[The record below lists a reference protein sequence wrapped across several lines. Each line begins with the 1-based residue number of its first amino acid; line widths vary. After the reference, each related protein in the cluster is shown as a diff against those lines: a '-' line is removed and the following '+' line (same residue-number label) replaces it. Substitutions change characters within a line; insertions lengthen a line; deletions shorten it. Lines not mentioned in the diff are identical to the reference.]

1 MTDQDIIRCANIC
14 DDEPAA
20 QVCELMFHD
29 FGKRTCFH
37 GEAVTFSTY
46 EDNKGILDIIRRGGK
61 GKVLVVDGRGSM
73 RRALCGGNIAA
84 EACKQGWE
92 GLIFNGAVRDIHE
105 FAELD
110 FGAKA
115 MKCTAMR
122 PRTDGIGLAD
132 VQLKFGGV
140 VINPG
145 DYIYADLDAVIVT
158 KTQIHTS

>member
-1 MTDQDIIRCANIC
+1 
-14 DDEPAA
+14 
-20 QVCELMFHD
+20 
-29 FGKRTCFH
+29 
-37 GEAVTFSTY
+37 
-46 EDNKGILDIIRRGGK
+46 
-61 GKVLVVDGRGSM
+61 M
-73 RRALCGGNIAA
+73 RRALCGGNIAT
-84 EACKQGWE
+84 EAYEQGWA

-115 MKCTAMR
+115 LKCTAMR

-132 VQLKFGGV
+132 VTLKFGGV

-158 KTQIHTS
+158 SKPIHKR